1 MMRQRTFF
9 FTAGLAV
16 LGATFLVALAWWL
29 RTGARIAPA
38 VNSVADPAAARNE
51 TAPAAGTVGARGET
65 LGAPNNP
72 SAGMMLLRA
81 LAVVPQPPLPAKFS
95 VPSEAERFS
104 RAARV
109 ELSALVGLQ
118 AGDAVSLGLFD
129 GTVARGRV
137 SFARNEADGRRLLG
151 GTLADG
157 GRFSLGV
164 GGRASGGF
172 IIPAGGAVAY
182 VVETG
187 KDGAAYLL
195 EKARDHVIC
204 ELPPPPTPPA
214 ADSNAA
220 AVAGPEAGADGSA
233 GAQALAASDDPG
245 FPAVLYIDFDGETVV
260 DPAWCDKDQDDN
272 LIPIVAAPSGLTLAQ
287 QEEIR
292 RRVAEDFR
300 PFQITVTTDAARYAA
315 ALPQQRM
322 RCIVT
327 DMGQST
333 PADWLISGAAGVAM
347 LGSWAEAGEGGYTE
361 NIPVWV
367 GADRINHNTQDIAF
381 AIAHEVGHT
390 LGLSH
395 DGLKRF
401 FSTTDEYYFGR
412 GSGATGWGPIMGA
425 PYGRKFTQWSK
436 GDYIDSTSVSPTVR
450 VVKSGNN
457 TEDDLAIIGDITNH
471 TGFRAAAASTLTVA
485 TALAAPGA
493 TTSSASGTV
502 GGSGATAMFAF
513 AATGTVSLS
522 LADDTTGT
530 SDDGLPNLTA
540 RLVLH
545 NSIGTAIATA
555 SAVLGSNYPTLT
567 ASVAP
572 GIYYLAVTSVGV
584 GTTTTGWTNYGSLGQ
599 FRVTG
604 SVTLPASLVPTVRGI
619 AEATGVQGASFSYQI
634 EAAAGAGG
642 LSYEAAGLPPGLACN
657 SISGVITGTAS
668 AAGLYSVTL
677 SAANTAGI
685 GTRSLALTVLP
696 ADLVSAV
703 EAPGALVFTTGGNA
717 GWLVDA
723 AVSPAGGL
731 ASARSGVIMNN
742 GTESWLETT
751 VTGPGR
757 LSFWWKVS
765 SEADATSNYDI
776 LHFTVNGLEQAQ
788 IAGEPGWAL
797 FTTTLSAGAHTL
809 RWSYT
814 KDPYVST
821 GEDAGRLDA
830 VAFTPTDFAAWAPL
844 QSLGGG
850 NAAAAADPDGDGLGN
865 LLEYALG
872 LDPLSAGTPAAAPG
886 GNGGKGLPIITTV
899 DDAGTARLELTFI
912 RPPDRD
918 DLIYTVEVSDDLA
931 TWTPGHAYG
940 AGTTNTPG
948 LPTQE
953 MERTILPGGSERI
966 RVRDLGGTDPTRRFM
981 RVRVTRP

>member
-1 MMRQRTFF
+1 MRQRTFF
-9 FTAGLAV
+9 FTAALAV
-16 LGATFLVALAWWL
+16 LGATFVVALAWWL
-29 RTGARIAPA
+29 RASGRIAPA
-38 VNSVADPAAARNE
+38 ASSVADSAVAPSE
-51 TAPAAGTVGARGET
+51 TAQAAGSIGARGES
-65 LGAPNNP
+65 LGVADNP
-72 SAGMMLLRA
+72 PTGTMLLRA
-81 LAVVPQPPLPAKFS
+81 LAVVPQPPIPAKFS

-109 ELSALVGLQ
+109 ELSAVAGLQ
-118 AGDAVSLGLFD
+118 MGDAVSLGLFD
-129 GTVARGRV
+129 GVVARGRV
-137 SFARNEADGRRLLG
+137 NFARREADGRRLLG

-157 GRFSLGV
+157 GRFSFGV

-182 VVETG
+182 VIETG

-204 ELPPPPTPPA
+204 ELPPPPAPPP
-214 ADSNAA
+214 SGGEGNAA
-220 AVAGPEAGADGSA
+220 AVTALDTDTSGPV
-233 GAQALAASDDPG
+233 GAQALTAGDDPG
-245 FPAVLYIDFDGETVV
+245 FPAVLYIDFDGEMVT
-260 DPAWCDKDQDDN
+260 DSSWN
-272 LIPIVAAPSGLTLAQ
+272 GGSTINAAPSGLTLAQ

-401 FSTTDEYYFGR
+401 FSTTDDYYFGR

-457 TEDDLAIIGDITNH
+457 TEDDLAIIADITNH

-493 TTSSASGTV
+493 TTISASGV
-502 GGSGATAMFAF
+502 VVGSGATAMFAF
-513 AATGTVSLS
+513 AATGTVSLA

-530 SDDGLPNLTA
+530 NDDGLPNLTA

-677 SAANTAGI
+677 SATNPAGT
-685 GTRSLALTVLP
+685 GTRALTLTVLP
-696 ADLVSAV
+696 TTLTAAI
-703 EAPGALVFTTGGNA
+703 EAPSALGFTTGGNA
-717 GWLVDA
+717 GWLVDS

-757 LSFWWKVS
+757 LTFWWKVS
-765 SEADATSNYDI
+765 SEADATANYDI
-776 LHFTVNGLEQAQ
+776 LHFTVDGAEQAQ
-788 IAGEPGWAL
+788 IAGEPGWAQ
-797 FTTTLSAGAHTL
+797 FATTLATGPHTL
-809 RWSYT
+809 RWNYT

-850 NAAAAADPDGDGLGN
+850 NAATTADPDGDGLSN

-872 LDPLSAGTPAAAPG
+872 LDPLSAGTPAADMG
-886 GNGGKGLPIITTV
+886 GNGGKGLPTLTTV
-899 DDAGTARLELTFI
+899 DDAGIARLEITFI

-918 DLIYTVEVSDDLA
+918 DLRYTVEVSDDLV
-931 TWTPGHAYG
+931 TWTPGHTYG
-940 AGTTNTPG
+940 IGVTNLPG

-953 MERTILPGGSERI
+953 MERTTLAGGSQRI
-966 RVRDLGGTDPTRRFM
+966 RVRDLGGADPTRRFM